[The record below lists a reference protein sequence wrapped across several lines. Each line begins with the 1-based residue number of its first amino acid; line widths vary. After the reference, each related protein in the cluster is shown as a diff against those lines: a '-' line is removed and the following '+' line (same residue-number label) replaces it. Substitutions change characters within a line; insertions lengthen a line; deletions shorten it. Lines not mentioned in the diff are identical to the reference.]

1 MFGRFL
7 KPRWQ
12 HANPDIRLKAIEQ
25 LDHCDDAALLSQ
37 LARGD
42 ASALVRAAATGRL
55 TDFAALD
62 EVHQR
67 DEAPSVRE
75 AASMRIMALLAG
87 TTDDAPNS
95 DTRLRLIR
103 LTGNENVLGHV
114 AAHSPDMHSRMAAIE
129 RLNDEAVLYQLALN
143 APTETLR
150 VACVQNISSLSLLKR
165 LSKEGRDKRVTRLA
179 RDQARV
185 LQQQQQQS
193 ERDTAK
199 VYHLADR
206 LEQHA
211 RRHVD
216 ALYGPQLEQLEQ
228 QWQKLTRQV
237 APDLASRVQQAL
249 NQCRNQLTELQ
260 EQTRQQALAETAKA
274 EREAAAHSLLQL
286 LSQAT
291 PETWDHQLGEM
302 RSALATQQRRWDSAD
317 EQSQAFDEDRMAFS
331 DLVKAFQSLLEL
343 AADINATDSAQ
354 TLSELADRWPK
365 EYQPPSAMLIL
376 RTRKEETAD
385 AVEPAPAR
393 PTQPHRGLLVALKR
407 ELRQGNLRHANRLW
421 HKAQAII
428 ESHGDAS
435 LDAELTKLAP
445 RRAELQD
452 WHRFAAEPKK
462 LTLCESMEAL
472 KDTTMDTPELA
483 TAIQALHDEWRAL
496 MSSDQSEDQAL
507 WTRFKEASDQAYQPC
522 HAHFAEL
529 DATKARNLEKRRTL
543 CQQLEGFITAQ
554 NWETVDWHG
563 VWQIRQ
569 QAPKDWKALQPIR
582 FTDAREVQ
590 KHFSALLT
598 QLDEHLNGH
607 IEKAESE
614 RKQLL
619 DQARALIELDDA
631 QHATREAQAIQKRWR
646 QSAWLPPGQHRALQ
660 KPFRK
665 TMDALFDARN
675 RDMAARRERQD
686 EASQVLTT
694 HIGALEDC
702 LAQPFSNDSA
712 ANLGKAAKAVDEH
725 LGGDTPQS
733 LARKA
738 QQLKRRASERLQ
750 QLSRWQQWQQLRDA
764 VDVLPESDENASQE
778 DSEESNAAALTL
790 AVAFEALAGVPSPE
804 AERQRRLQWQLE
816 QLPSAMKRQ
825 QFDAR
830 EEMQRLLKQQQT
842 PVSAVVKGRLDVAIA
857 VLEPGNA

>member
-25 LDHCDDAALLSQ
+25 LSLCDNAILLNQ

-103 LTGNENVLGHV
+103 LTVNEDVLAYV
-114 AAHSPDMHSRMAAIE
+114 ARQSPDMHSRMAAIE
-129 RLNDEAVLYQLALN
+129 RLKDEGVLYQLALD
-143 APTETLR
+143 APSEALR
-150 VACVQNISSLSLLKR
+150 VASVQNIASLSLLKR

-193 ERDTAK
+193 ERETAK

-211 RRHVD
+211 RRRVD

-228 QWQKLTRQV
+228 QWQQLTLQ
-237 APDLASRVQQAL
+237 ATPDLASRVQQAL
-249 NQCRNQLTELQ
+249 HQCRNQLTELQ

-274 EREAAAHSLLQL
+274 EREAAAHSLFQL

-302 RSALATQQRRWDSAD
+302 RSALATQRRRWDSAN
-317 EQSQAFDEDRMAFS
+317 EQSQALDEDRLAFT
-331 DLVKAFQSLLEL
+331 DLVAAFEQLLTL
-343 AADINATDSAQ
+343 AADINATDSPDAL
-354 TLSELADRWPK
+354 TELSDRWPG
-365 EYQPPSAMLIL
+365 EYQPPSALLAL
-376 RTRKEETAD
+376 RTLKAEAAD
-385 AVEPAPAR
+385 AQAPAQPR
-393 PTQPHRGLLVALKR
+393 PAQPHRGLLVALKR

-428 ESHGDAS
+428 ENHGDRL
-435 LDAELTKLAP
+435 LDAELAKLAP

-462 LTLCESMEAL
+462 ITLCESMEAL
-472 KDTTMDTPELA
+472 NGATMDAPELA

-496 MSSDQSEDQAL
+496 MSSDQGEDQAL
-507 WTRFKEASDQAYQPC
+507 WARFKEASDQAYQPC
-522 HAHFAEL
+522 RAHFAEL
-529 DATKARNLEKRRTL
+529 DATKARNLAKRQAL
-543 CQQLEGFITAQ
+543 CEQLEGFITAQ
-554 NWETVDWHG
+554 NWETADWHG

-569 QAPKDWKALQPIR
+569 QAPKDWKALHPIR

-590 KHFSALLT
+590 KHFSSLLT
-598 QLDEHLNGH
+598 QLDEQLSGY
-607 IEKAESE
+607 IEKAEGE

-619 DQARALIELDDA
+619 DQARALTELDDA

-665 TMDALFDARN
+665 IMDALFDARN
-675 RDMAARRERQD
+675 REVAARREQQE
-686 EASQVLTT
+686 EASNVLAT
-694 HIGALEDC
+694 HIDALEES
-702 LAQPFSNDSA
+702 LAKPFSNDTASSLRSA
-712 ANLGKAAKAVDEH
+712 ASAVDEH
-725 LGGDTPQS
+725 LAGNPPQP
-733 LARKA
+733 LMRKA

-764 VDVLPESDENASQE
+764 VAALPESTGATAEK
-778 DSEESNAAALTL
+778 ESDTQADAALTL

-804 AERQRRLQWQLE
+804 PERQRRLQWQLE

-830 EEMQRLLKQQQT
+830 EEMQRLIGEQKA
-842 PVSAVVKGRLDVAIA
+842 PVSAAVKARMDSAIA